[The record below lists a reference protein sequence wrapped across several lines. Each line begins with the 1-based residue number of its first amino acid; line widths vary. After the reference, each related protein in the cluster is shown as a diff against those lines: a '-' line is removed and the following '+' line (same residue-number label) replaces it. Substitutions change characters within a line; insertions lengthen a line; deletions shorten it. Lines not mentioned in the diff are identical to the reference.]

1 MAQSTKIYTPKSPP
15 SQSRTGE
22 GAPPAPETTPPASN
36 AASTIG
42 QASADAGANAQ
53 AESQAATP
61 AASVKGYREIEE
73 GAQYVPAPKPPTLIE
88 ILPAEY
94 QTTRPPLL
102 YRLSTVSEPS
112 QPDGRIAQSRTYR
125 AKAFS
130 CGVFYKPI
138 SRCLVEW
145 EDRREDK

>member
-1 MAQSTKIYTPKSPP
+1 MAPSTKTYTRKPSPTQST
-15 SQSRTGE
+15 TGE
-22 GAPPAPETTPPASN
+22 GASPAQEKTSPAE
-36 AASTIG
+36 G
-42 QASADAGANAQ
+42 
-53 AESQAATP
+53 QAATP
-61 AASVKGYREIEE
+61 AAEVKEYRQIEG

-112 QPDGRIAQSRTYR
+112 KPDGRIAQSRTYR

-145 EDRREDK
+145 EDRQDREDR

>member
-1 MAQSTKIYTPKSPP
+1 MERSMKTYTRKSSP
-15 SQSRTGE
+15 SQSTTGE
-22 GAPPAPETTPPASN
+22 GASPAQETTSPASK
-36 AASTIG
+36 AAPAIG

-53 AESQAATP
+53 AEGQAAMP
-61 AASVKGYREIEE
+61 AAEVKEYRQIEE

-112 QPDGRIAQSRTYR
+112 RPDGRIGESRTYR

-130 CGVFYKPI
+130 CGFFYKPI
-138 SRCLVEW
+138 SRVLVDW
-145 EDRREDK
+145 EDR

>member
-1 MAQSTKIYTPKSPP
+1 MAQPTKIYTPQPPP
-15 SQSRTGE
+15 SQSKTGE
-22 GAPPAPETTPPASN
+22 GAPPTQEAAPP
-36 AASTIG
+36 TI
-42 QASADAGANAQ
+42 AQ
-53 AESQAATP
+53 AEDQAEMRADE
-61 AASVKGYREIEE
+61 VKEYRQLE
-73 GAQYVPAPKPPTLIE
+73 GAAQYVPAPKPPTLIE

-112 QPDGRIAQSRTYR
+112 RPDGRIAESRTYR

-145 EDRREDK
+145 EER